1 MNEEQL
7 KNIVEAIIYASDE
20 PVSINKLMSLFP
32 EEGHPGRDA
41 IKTSVEAL
49 QQDCENRSVELKEIG
64 SGFRYQVKQDYAE
77 WVSKLWE
84 ERPARYSR
92 ASLETLALI
101 AYRQPITRA
110 EIEEVRGVSVSSQII
125 KAFIERDW
133 VKIVGHR
140 DVPGKPALYAT
151 TKGFLDYF
159 NLKSL
164 EDLPSLAEIRD
175 IDSINEKLELDLP
188 GETVKSD
195 GLDEDNVVSDENS
208 ENIHTNEMAEAHDME
223 TDDIEALSITS
234 DDSANEIEAQN
245 SDSQERQQDVEAID
259 DAIDTPLT
267 AES

>member
-1 MNEEQL
+1 MNEEEL
-7 KNIVEAIIYASDE
+7 KKIIEAVLYASDE
-20 PVSINKLMSLFP
+20 PMSLNRLMSLFP

-41 IKTSVEAL
+41 IRAAISQLQEEAA
-49 QQDCENRSVELKEIG
+49 DRSIELKEVG
-64 SGFRYQVKQDYAE
+64 SGYRYQVRQDYAE

-101 AYRQPITRA
+101 AYRQPVTRA

-133 VKIVGHR
+133 VKVVGHR

-159 NLKSL
+159 NLTNL

-175 IDSINEKLELDLP
+175 IDSINEKLELSLP
-188 GETVKSD
+188 GENTEMEVDEESAESTD
-195 GLDEDNVVSDENS
+195 TDVLDE
-208 ENIHTNEMAEAHDME
+208 IPAEAGTTE
-223 TDDIEALSITS
+223 
-234 DDSANEIEAQN
+234 ANE
-245 SDSQERQQDVEAID
+245 
-259 DAIDTPLT
+259 L
-267 AES
+267 AEPMNG

>member
-1 MNEEQL
+1 MNEEL
-7 KNIVEAIIYASDE
+7 KNIIEAVLYAADE
-20 PVSINKLMSLFP
+20 PMSLNRLMSLFP

-41 IKTSVEAL
+41 IRAAISQLQEEAA
-49 QQDCENRSVELKEIG
+49 DRSVELKEVG
-64 SGFRYQVKQDYAE
+64 SGYRYQVRQDYAE

-101 AYRQPITRA
+101 AYRQPVTRA

-133 VKIVGHR
+133 VKVVGHR

-159 NLKSL
+159 NLGSL

-175 IDSINEKLELDLP
+175 IDSINEKLELSLP
-188 GETVKSD
+188 GENTEMDVDEEHPESGD
-195 GLDEDNVVSDENS
+195 MNDLDE
-208 ENIHTNEMAEAHDME
+208 TAAEA
-223 TDDIEALSITS
+223 A
-234 DDSANEIEAQN
+234 
-245 SDSQERQQDVEAID
+245 
-259 DAIDTPLT
+259 T
-267 AES
+267 AEASVVTGPSDVDADADELAEPMNG

>member
-1 MNEEQL
+1 MNEDEL
-7 KNIVEAIIYASDE
+7 KKIIEAVLYASDE
-20 PVSINKLMSLFP
+20 PMSLNRLMSLFP
-32 EEGHPGRDA
+32 GESHPGRDA
-41 IKTSVEAL
+41 IRAAISQLQEEAE
-49 QQDCENRSVELKEIG
+49 DRSVELKQVG
-64 SGFRYQVKQDYAE
+64 SGYRYQVRQDYAE

-101 AYRQPITRA
+101 AYRQPVTRA

-133 VKIVGHR
+133 VKVVGHR

-175 IDSINEKLELDLP
+175 IDSINEKLELSLP
-188 GETVKSD
+188 GESTEMEVDADHPESD
-195 GLDEDNVVSDENS
+195 DMDNLDETASEAGPAETNVAVTSPDVDADADEL
-208 ENIHTNEMAEAHDME
+208 AEPM
-223 TDDIEALSITS
+223 
-234 DDSANEIEAQN
+234 NG
-245 SDSQERQQDVEAID
+245 
-259 DAIDTPLT
+259 
-267 AES
+267 